1 MQAMRMINAVDSHT
15 MGEPT
20 RIITGGVPVIQGNT
34 MMEKKEYLESNLDYL
49 RTAIMLEPREGSKL
63 WRYRFDHEVELLNTQ
78 KLARELYSGKIFK
91 YKRFSELTDDEKSN
105 STTMPEIWNGNEI
118 MREPIE
124 GRKCWKF
131 LIDKEVEL
139 LN

>member
-1 MQAMRMINAVDSHT
+1 VGS
-15 MGEPT
+15 
-20 RIITGGVPVIQGNT
+20 RIAADRADELATGNELTLQFKSVESLDVMLGKLLQVKVKMLEALVPAKAPKTKYARV
-34 MMEKKEYLESNLDYL
+34 L
-49 RTAIMLEPREGSKL
+49 RTDET
-63 WRYRFDHEVELLNTQ
+63 V
-78 KLARELYSGKIFK
+78 K